1 MGYVNAIGKYQI
13 GRTIGEGTF
22 AKVKLA
28 VNTENGQYVA
38 IKIIDKHMVVE
49 NNLTNQVKSEI
60 RTMKLLRHPNI
71 VRIHEVIGTKT
82 KIHIIMEYVS
92 GGQLSDRMS
101 YAGRLDEKHARKH
114 FQQLIDAVDYCHC
127 RGVYHRD
134 LKPQNLLLGSKD
146 NLKVSDFGLSALR
159 KPGDVLSTACGSP
172 SYVAP
177 ELLANKGYE
186 GAAADVWSC
195 GVILFELLAGRLP
208 FDDQSLMNLYK
219 KILRADYTFPEW
231 FTESQ
236 KMLIS
241 RILDPNPKTRIT
253 TAEII
258 EDQWFQTNYEP
269 AVRTECEEDIN
280 VDDVHAA
287 FSSVKEIETERK
299 IPHTPS
305 FINAFQL
312 IAMSQDLDLSGLF
325 EEEDNEKHKTTLG
338 SKLTI
343 NETIEKIEAA
353 AKDVSLSVERMN
365 NSKVK
370 IHPKQKMTRCSRSC
384 FNLSAEVIEV
394 APTHCVVEISKS
406 LGELEPYTEFC
417 KSLSSMLLTEES
429 GASSETQA
437 PKEVIVNIKNIN
449 QSESFGQK
457 DDKDTIDKRG
467 YSSS

>member
-1 MGYVNAIGKYQI
+1 MGYANSIGKYQLS
-13 GRTIGEGTF
+13 RTIGEGTF

-28 VNTENGQYVA
+28 TNTENGQHVA
-38 IKIIDKHMVVE
+38 IKIIDKHMVIE
-49 NNLTNQVKSEI
+49 NNLIYQVKREI

-82 KIHIIMEYVS
+82 KIYIVMEYVS
-92 GGQLSDRMS
+92 GGQLADKLS
-101 YAGRLDEKHARKH
+101 YINRLNEREARKH

-134 LKPQNLLLGSKD
+134 LKPENLLLNSKG

-159 KPGDVLSTACGSP
+159 KPGDLLSTACGSP

-177 ELLANKGYE
+177 ELLMNKGYE

-195 GVILFELLAGRLP
+195 GVILFELLTGFLP
-208 FDDQSLMNLYK
+208 FDDRNLMNLYK
-219 KILRADYTFPEW
+219 KILRAQYTFPEW

-236 KMLIS
+236 KKLIS
-241 RILDPNPKTRIT
+241 KILDPNPRTRIT
-253 TAEII
+253 IPEII

-269 AVRTECEEDIN
+269 AVGIECDENIN
-280 VDDVHAA
+280 LDDVHAA
-287 FSSVKEIETERK
+287 FDSIKENEAKTK
-299 IPHTPS
+299 IPHIPS

-312 IAMSQDLDLSGLF
+312 IAMSQDLDLSRLF
-325 EEEDNEKHKTTLG
+325 EEQDNEKQKTTLG

-353 AKDVSLSVERMN
+353 AKDACLSVERMN
-365 NSKVK
+365 NSKMK

-384 FNLSAEVIEV
+384 FDLSAEVIEV

-406 LGELEPYTEFC
+406 AGELVLYTEFC
-417 KSLSSMLLTEES
+417 KSLSSMLTEES
-429 GASSETQA
+429 EVSTEKQA
-437 PKEVIVNIKNIN
+437 LKEVIVNTQNIHG
-449 QSESFGQK
+449 SEL
-457 DDKDTIDKRG
+457 
-467 YSSS
+467 